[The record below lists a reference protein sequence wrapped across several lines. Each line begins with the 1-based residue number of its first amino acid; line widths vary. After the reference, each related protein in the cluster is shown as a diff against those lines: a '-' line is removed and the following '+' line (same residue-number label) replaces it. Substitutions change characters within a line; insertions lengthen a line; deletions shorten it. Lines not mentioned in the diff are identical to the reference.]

1 MEALRRGTDVVF
13 RLDIQGAQTMR
24 RKFPDAVTIFL
35 VSLKQHLGRLIT
47 CTLNYAYNC
56 VSDHGNVGRWTVQ
69 TQKML

>member
-35 VSLKQHLGRLIT
+35 VSLLQHLGPLSM
-47 CTLNYAYNC
+47 CTFNYAYNC
-56 VSDHGNVGRWTVQ
+56 VSDLTV
-69 TQKML
+69 MSAV